1 MEKTQPLF
9 NDELEYPLESKPPW
23 AEAFVVGFQHVLA
36 MFAGIVTP
44 PLIVAGALNMDIQE
58 KAFFIGMA
66 LFASGAATF
75 IQVRKFGPVG
85 SGLLSVQG
93 TSFTF
98 LKPALQAGQAGGLP
112 LILGMSIA
120 GAPAE
125 MLVSRLIAHARRL
138 FPPLVTGTAVSLIG
152 LSLIR
157 VGMTNVGGGHG
168 AKDFGS
174 YTHLGLALLVLAVIV
189 LLNRFGSPFMR
200 VGAIMIGIVVGYTV
214 AACKGLIDF
223 SVLQSTPWFNVPRP
237 FKYGLAFDWK
247 HFLPWFLAYL
257 VTSVESVGD
266 LTATSVVSN
275 EPITGDT
282 YRSRIAGG
290 TLADAIGSILAALF
304 NSLPN
309 TTFSQNNGVIQ
320 MTGVASRR
328 VGFAVSGILVLL
340 GLCPKLGALVS
351 LMPNAVLGGAT
362 LALFGMVAAAGIRI
376 LSMARLDGRGML
388 ILAIGLATGM
398 GIEMVPEILKKLPE
412 LAQVTLGTGLV
423 TGTMVTLIL
432 NLVFPEVKPE
442 LA

>member
-1 MEKTQPLF
+1 MNKDKAIT
-9 NDELEYPLESKPPW
+9 NDELVYPLESKPPW
-23 AEAFVVGFQHVLA
+23 GEAFIVGFQHVLA

-44 PLIVAGALNMDIQE
+44 PLIVAGALKMDIQE

-75 IQVRKFGPVG
+75 IQVRRFGPVG

-98 LKPALQAGQAGGLP
+98 LNPAIQAGAAGGLP

-125 MLVSRLIAHARRL
+125 MLVSRLIAYARRL
-138 FPPLVTGTAVSLIG
+138 FPPIVTGTAVSLIG
-152 LSLIR
+152 LSLIK
-157 VGMTNVGGGHG
+157 VGMTNVGGGFSAG
-168 AKDFGS
+168 DAFGS
-174 YTHLGLALLVLAVIV
+174 YTHLGLASLVLAVIV
-189 LLNRFGSPFMR
+189 LLNRFGSPFLR
-200 VGAIMIGIVVGYTV
+200 VGAIMIGIVVGYSF
-214 AACKGLIDF
+214 AAVHGLIDF
-223 SVLQSTPWFNVPRP
+223 SVLDKTPWFNFPQP
-237 FKYGLAFDWK
+237 LKYGLAFDWR

-266 LTATSVVSN
+266 LTATSLVSN
-275 EPITGDT
+275 EPISGDT
-282 YRSRIAGG
+282 YRKRIAGG
-290 TLADAIGSILAALF
+290 TLADALGSILAAVF

-320 MTGVASRR
+320 LTGVASRR
-328 VGFAVSGILVLL
+328 VGFAVSGILIVL
-340 GLCPKLGALVS
+340 GLCPKLGAIIG

-376 LSMARLDGRGML
+376 LSMARLDGRGMM

-398 GIEMVPEILKKLPE
+398 GIEMVPNVLQKLPE
-412 LAQVTLGTGLV
+412 LVKITLGTGLV
-423 TGTMVTLIL
+423 TGTIVALIL
-432 NLVFPEVKPE
+432 NLVFPETKD
-442 LA
+442 